1 MHLGALVALAEVG
14 IGINLAFGVVRQFR
28 DWSRGVMLTATTA
41 TCASMEAALA
51 EFRAKGQSNSVR
63 DAVEYDKWFASISSA
78 INLVA
83 LVLAIASSFG
93 LFWFIYYVADHA
105 EGDCGYFCKRAVCA
119 AAIGPVLLSSLVIFG
134 LYGYVRWQL
143 RKIRKRHGELVG
155 LLKSID
161 LPIQPTD
168 PGNGS
173 QPPTTPDSKLQ

>member
-1 MHLGALVALAEVG
+1 MAEVG

-28 DWSRGVMLTATTA
+28 DWSRGVLLAATTA

-83 LVLAIASSFG
+83 LVLAMVSSFG

-105 EGDCGYFCKRAVCA
+105 DGDCGYSCKRAVCVA
-119 AAIGPVLLSSLVIFG
+119 ALGPVMLSSLAIFG
-134 LYGYVRWQL
+134 FYGYVRLKL
-143 RKIRKRHGELVG
+143 RKISKRHGELVG

-173 QPPTTPDSKLQ
+173 QPPAGSEPKP